1 MSARTE
7 CSVRVDAPMNLVWDM
22 TNDVE
27 SWPALFTEY
36 ARVDVLERRD
46 ETVRFRL
53 TTHPDENG
61 EVRDWVSV
69 RTADPATRTVRAHRV
84 ETGPFEFMRLF
95 WDYRE
100 VDGGVEM
107 RWVQE
112 FHVKDEMPFDDPAMA
127 AHLEKNSAVQMA
139 HIKERVEA
147 AARRTTARQTG
158 EKR

>member
-7 CSVRVDAPMNLVWDM
+7 CSVRIDAPMDLVWNM
-22 TNDVE
+22 TNDLE
-27 SWPALFTEY
+27 SWTELFTEY
-36 ARVDVLERRD
+36 AKVEVLERD
-46 ETVRFRL
+46 GDTVRFRL
-53 TTHPDENG
+53 TMHPDENG
-61 EVRDWVSV
+61 KVWSWVSV

-84 ETGPFEFMRLF
+84 ETGPFAFMRLF

-100 VDGGVEM
+100 ADGGVEM

-112 FHVKDEMPFDDPAMA
+112 FHVKDEMPFDDQAMA
-127 AHLEKNSAVQMA
+127 AHLEENSAVQMA

-147 AARRTTARQTG
+147 AARRTTTAQTG